1 MNENTNIDKK
11 KSPTDNIVYLKN
23 VRNNKRKNMK
33 KVVKETKWSKSLWYC
48 NSWAFAACISTFSP
62 RI

>member
-33 KVVKETKWSKSLWYC
+33 KKKL
-48 NSWAFAACISTFSP
+48 
-62 RI
+62 